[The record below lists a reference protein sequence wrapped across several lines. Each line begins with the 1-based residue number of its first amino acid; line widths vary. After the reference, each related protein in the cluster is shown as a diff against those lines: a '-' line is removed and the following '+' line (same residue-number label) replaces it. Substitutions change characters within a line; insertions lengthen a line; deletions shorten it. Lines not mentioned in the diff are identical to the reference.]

1 MDCLMYAWESR
12 TGNLIKLSVGYNKFL
27 DFATANRKGGGSMSK
42 KAEDIKIVGVV
53 GAGTMGSGIAQVVA
67 SSGRQVVLVDV
78 TDAAIG
84 RGMKAIEGS
93 LGRLVKKET
102 MSEEE
107 SKSIVSRIKTTTKY
121 EDFKDVDLVIEA
133 AFEDMKVKKEIYKK
147 LDESTSP
154 DVVLATNTSS
164 LPIVEIAVGTGRPD
178 KVVGMHFF
186 NPAPVMKLVEVIK
199 TLATSDETAEFA
211 FNFATALGKEPVRT
225 KDIPGFIVN
234 RILIPMLN
242 EAVFAYLD
250 GVGTPEDIDKAMKLG
265 TNQPIGPLALIDL
278 IGLDVTLDVM
288 DVFYKEFQDSKYR
301 AAPLL
306 RQMVRA
312 GRLGR
317 KSGKG
322 FFQY

>member
-1 MDCLMYAWESR
+1 
-12 TGNLIKLSVGYNKFL
+12 
-27 DFATANRKGGGSMSK
+27 MSK
-42 KAEDIKIVGVV
+42 KAEDIKKVGVV

-67 SSGRQVVLVDV
+67 SSGREVVLVDV
-78 TDAAIG
+78 TEAALG
-84 RGMKAIEGS
+84 RGIKGMEGS
-93 LGRLVKKET
+93 LARLVKKET
-102 MSEEE
+102 ISGEE
-107 SKSIVSRIKTTTKY
+107 SKSIVSRIKTSTNY
-121 EDFKDVDLVIEA
+121 EGFKDVDLVIEA
-133 AFEDMKVKKEIYKK
+133 AFEDIKVKKEIYEK
-147 LDESTSP
+147 LDVSTGP

-164 LPIVEIAVGTGRPD
+164 LPIVEIAVGTRRPD

-186 NPAPVMKLVEVIK
+186 NPVPVMKLVEIIK
-199 TLATSDETAEFA
+199 TLTTSDETAEFA

-225 KDIPGFIVN
+225 KDVPGFIVN

-242 EAVFAYLD
+242 EAVFAYQD

-278 IGLDVTLDVM
+278 IGLDVTIDVM
-288 DVFYKEFQDSKYR
+288 DVFHREFQDSKYR

-312 GRLGR
+312 GWLGR

>member
-1 MDCLMYAWESR
+1 L
-12 TGNLIKLSVGYNKFL
+12 
-27 DFATANRKGGGSMSK
+27 RKEKENDMSK
-42 KAEDIKIVGVV
+42 KVEDVKKVGVV

-67 SSGRQVVLVDV
+67 SSGREVVLVDV
-78 TDAAIG
+78 TEAALG
-84 RGMKAIEGS
+84 RGMKGIEGS

-102 MSEEE
+102 IKEEE
-107 SKSIVSRIKTTTKY
+107 SKSILSRIKTSTKY

-147 LDESTSP
+147 LDESTKP

-199 TLATSDETAEFA
+199 TLTTSDETAEFA
-211 FNFATALGKEPVRT
+211 FDFATALGKEPVKT

-242 EAVFAYLD
+242 EAVFAFSD
-250 GVGTPEDIDKAMKLG
+250 GVGTAEDIDKAMKLG

-278 IGLDVTLDVM
+278 IGLDVTIDVM

-312 GRLGR
+312 GWLGR

>member
-1 MDCLMYAWESR
+1 MSR
-12 TGNLIKLSVGYNKFL
+12 KP
-27 DFATANRKGGGSMSK
+27 
-42 KAEDIKIVGVV
+42 EDIKTVGVV

-67 SSGRQVVLVDV
+67 SSGRNVVLVDV
-78 TDAAIG
+78 TDAALS
-84 RGMKAIEGS
+84 RGIKAIEGS

-102 MSEEE
+102 ISEDE

-121 EDFKDVDLVIEA
+121 EDFKDVDLIIEA

-147 LDESTSP
+147 LDESTAP

-186 NPAPVMKLVEVIK
+186 NPAPVMKLVEIIK
-199 TLATSDETAEFA
+199 TLTTSDETADFA
-211 FNFATALGKEPVRT
+211 FDFATALGKEPVRT
-225 KDIPGFIVN
+225 KDTPGFIVN

-242 EAVFAYLD
+242 EAVFAYSD
-250 GVGTPEDIDKAMKLG
+250 GVGTAEDIDKAMKLG

-278 IGLDVTLDVM
+278 IGLDVTIDVM

-312 GRLGR
+312 GWLGR